1 MAITKEKARQ
11 IASNWHG
18 GQWSGLYQ
26 FSSSGI
32 YVSENHD
39 RYIREVERDLNLA
52 KLKKDKED
60 LRKLK
65 NYFILRKAKK

>member
-26 FSSSGI
+26 FASSGI